1 MSDQKISVTSDLVT
15 RHIYQS
21 STGEVEW
28 GELMISLLNEGFTS
42 SEVYVIMNN
51 VREEGV
57 A

>member
-28 GELMISLLNEGFTS
+28 GELMISFLNEGFTS